1 MNLMKFFNRNYMIE
15 NLKKSKAV
23 LAFLIGIVPIVST
36 FIYFA
41 LRNQNNILIVQ
52 LESISAVHYV
62 GIFLIPLLL
71 SISLFD
77 YVYKKRSV
85 DFIGSMP
92 LSRKTIF
99 ITNTIAGSLLL
110 MAMVLLSAFGIWLIN
125 LLMDFILP
133 GRMLLDYIVVWTC
146 TYLFCFILANLAM
159 SISGNKIT
167 QVIVTI
173 LLFFLLPFLLQFSY
187 MKLNP
192 RYGTGYYPITI
203 QEENQQETQLNSYLG
218 TSVEHLNLT
227 TPYRMIGEN
236 LFGTSF
242 QLWDVIATWK
252 MVILSIG
259 GFFLGLFF
267 FQKRKMEH
275 NEITFS
281 SLRIHNFV
289 KTLTLIPVAVVLG
302 NLAIETNSTTL
313 KVGFL
318 LILLGYYYI
327 YDLLTRRTLADWKK
341 TLIHFC
347 ISIIFLFPLAILLDV
362 GNRNNR
368 EEVILKEDIK
378 GYQLSL
384 NTEDVN
390 PINYVEVQNQETIDM
405 ITSMLEKGNQ
415 TGIQHQV
422 ILKTKEKEYRILA
435 YWNKEDFT
443 KVREQIEKTE
453 KVPNPNSLLLK
464 NKMYAFSF
472 SFEYGDLEF
481 VTDNAKILEEAKKS
495 LLKNRSCDTKY
506 KLNQKGYLYAY
517 SQGRNQAIVVDS
529 CTSSILSDYVQD
541 IYEKESQKVAQKLK
555 KLTRTQ
561 LKEKN
566 MTILLNSYYMIEDHS
581 NMDYNHFFSTISFY
595 QKENEI
601 IQFMRKYDQDS
612 FDITKSYI
620 GITGYLDGTP
630 YLYYTNRTEEFI
642 DMFDDLLEVDTND
655 IN

>member
-1 MNLMKFFNRNYMIE
+1 MIE